1 MEVEKME
8 VEGVTYSLLL
18 RVQNGHIPSPEL
30 SLYKQTL
37 SNAAKSKGQ
46 RYLWIQVSN
55 ILEFW
60 VALEKDNA

>member
-1 MEVEKME
+1 ME
-8 VEGVTYSLLL
+8 VEGVVYSLLL
-18 RVQNGHIPSPEL
+18 RVHDAVPSSEL
-30 SLYKQTL
+30 TLYKQTL
-37 SNAAKSKGQ
+37 SNAAKGKGQ